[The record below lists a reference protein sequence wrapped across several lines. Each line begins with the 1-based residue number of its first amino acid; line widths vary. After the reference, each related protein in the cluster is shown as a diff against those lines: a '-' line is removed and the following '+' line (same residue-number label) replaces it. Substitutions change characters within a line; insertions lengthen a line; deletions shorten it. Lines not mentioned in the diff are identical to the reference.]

1 MFTYATQ
8 VTVALL
14 VLGAFLI
21 GMIIASSFLDS
32 LKKYGEIHAYLADD
46 LAPQDYL
53 RIDDAIKNDPDAV
66 DVRYVS
72 KEDAL
77 KNFAKTSGIDI
88 KDLLATNPLP
98 AMYVVAPR
106 SLKNTSALVARLG
119 NIPGVSDVRY
129 GEQFLAG
136 LANALRAVQVVF
148 ALTILL
154 LISASFSS
162 INNIIRLSVYTR
174 RREIRIMQLV
184 GATKWFIRWPFII
197 EGAAVGIFGGII
209 ATLILIAGYNALIK
223 LLEAFEVFVH
233 LMVTPQAV
241 AVTVAAVLIP
251 LGLVI
256 GVVSSFFTLNTFL
269 FSEEQMVLES
279 ARLKR
284 GMGFRDE

>member
-1 MFTYATQ
+1 

-32 LKKYGEIHAYLADD
+32 LKKYGEIHVYLADD

-53 RIDDAIKNDPDAV
+53 RIDDAIKNDSDAA

-77 KNFAKTSGIDI
+77 KNFARSSGIDI

-106 SLKNTSALVARLG
+106 SLKSTSALADRLG
-119 NIPGVSDVRY
+119 KLPGVSDVRY
-129 GEQFLAG
+129 GEKFLAG

-162 INNIIRLSVYTR
+162 INNIIRLSVYAR

-184 GATKWFIRWPFII
+184 GATKWFIRWPFIF
-197 EGAAVGIFGGII
+197 EGGAVGLFGGVVATII
-209 ATLILIAGYNALIK
+209 LVAGYNALIK
-223 LLEAFEVFVH
+223 LLEAFEVFVN
-233 LMVTPQAV
+233 LMVTPDVV
-241 AVTVAAVLIP
+241 AATVAAVIIP

-256 GVVSSFFTLNTFL
+256 GVVSSYFTLNTFL
-269 FSEEQMVLES
+269 FREEQMVLES
-279 ARLKR
+279 ERLKR
-284 GMGFRDE
+284 GLGFRD